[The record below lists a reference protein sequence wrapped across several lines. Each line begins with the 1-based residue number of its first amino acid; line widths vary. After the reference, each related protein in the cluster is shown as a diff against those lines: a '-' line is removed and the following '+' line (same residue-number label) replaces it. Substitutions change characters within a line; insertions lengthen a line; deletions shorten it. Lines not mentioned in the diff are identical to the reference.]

1 MYELQYVKEINDC
14 YPLSHCNVS
23 SARML
28 QAEDF
33 TNEMSRARRERS
45 LNDALE
51 LLSQKLDKVNESR
64 AGAFVC

>member
-1 MYELQYVKEINDC
+1 
-14 YPLSHCNVS
+14 
-23 SARML
+23 ML

-33 TNEMSRARRERS
+33 TNEMSPARRERS
-45 LNDALE
+45 LNDALK